1 MDLKLSPSSQ
11 HLLRCPICQSSVEQN
26 EEHFLCTNVDC
37 ATQFPVV
44 HGIPI
49 LINEDRSVFSIRK
62 YLNEPAP
69 GSVPSGKSVKARLD
83 KLLPGISKNLKAK
96 ENFVT
101 FTELLLKKSSVPKVL
116 VVGGRVLGEG
126 MEHLA
131 SCESIELLESDVAFG
146 PRTQLILDAHDIPFA
161 DNSFDGVV
169 VQAVLEHV
177 LDPYRCVR
185 EIHRVLKTQ
194 GLIYAETP
202 FMQQVHG
209 GAHDF
214 TRFTHLGHR
223 RLFRHFDELDSG
235 PVGGPGMGLAW
246 SYQYFLLSF
255 GNSRKT
261 RMLLRTFARL
271 TSFYLKYFDAY
282 LIKKLGSYD
291 AASGFYFIGEKNL
304 QPLSDKALLALYRGL
319 Y

>member
-1 MDLKLSPSSQ
+1 MGLKFSQSIQ
-11 HLLRCPICQSSVEQN
+11 HLLRCPVCQSELDQNNEQSC
-26 EEHFLCTNVDC
+26 CTNVDC
-37 ATQFPVV
+37 STQFPVV
-44 HGIPI
+44 RDIPI
-49 LINEDRSVFSIRK
+49 LIDENKSVFSPHE
-62 YLNEPAP
+62 YLNDPFSEN
-69 GSVPSGKSVKARLD
+69 VPSRNKLKETLD
-83 KLLPGISKNLKAK
+83 ELLPGISKNLKAK
-96 ENFVT
+96 ENFVK
-101 FTELLLKKSSVPKVL
+101 FTELLLERSPAPRVL

-126 MEHLA
+126 MASLA

-146 PRTQLILDAHDIPFA
+146 PRTQLIFDAHDIPFA
-161 DNSFDGVV
+161 DGSFDGVV
-169 VQAVLEHV
+169 IQAVLEHV

-185 EIHRVLKTQ
+185 EVHRVLKSQ

-255 GNSRKT
+255 GTSRKA

-291 AASGFYFIGEKNL
+291 AASGFYFLGEKNS
-304 QPLSDKALLALYRGL
+304 QPLLDGELISLYKGL
-319 Y
+319 F